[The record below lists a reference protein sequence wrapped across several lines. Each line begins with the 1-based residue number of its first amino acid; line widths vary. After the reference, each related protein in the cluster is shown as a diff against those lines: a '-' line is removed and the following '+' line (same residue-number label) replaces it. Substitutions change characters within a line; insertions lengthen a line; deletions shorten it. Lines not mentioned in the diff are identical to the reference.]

1 MSKGFPSA
9 QLSGWVLDGIEA
21 AFDDWLDMSGE
32 WLKTAPEYLLTVKVA
47 QRLTAVI
54 PSSKRTLLM
63 EPHVASVLAEAGGV
77 QRGPKATKLRSGGRY
92 DIVLGHGNGV
102 PRAVIELK
110 NPLWAR
116 GAAARS
122 DLDRICHSL
131 LQGKSKTQLY
141 TGLFAFYTSSAQ
153 PAAKDAFAKERL
165 QRKWVDE
172 WRSELQSWA
181 WAGKNENRYRRNLKI
196 GLAARIHERAYGAE
210 THAWA
215 AICVQITR
223 KPRNKAKAQSAKA
236 QGIA

>member
-63 EPHVASVLAEAGGV
+63 EPHVASTLAEAGGI

-116 GAAARS
+116 GIAAYS

-131 LQGKSKTQLY
+131 LQGKAKTQLY

-153 PAAKDAFAKERL
+153 PAAKDGSAKERL
-165 QRKWVDE
+165 QRKWGDE
-172 WRSELQSWA
+172 WHKELQSWD
-181 WAGKNENRYRRNLKI
+181 WAGKHKSKYRRNLKI
-196 GLAARIHERAYGAE
+196 GLTARIHERGHDGK

-215 AICVQITR
+215 AVCVQITR
-223 KPRNKAKAQSAKA
+223 KPRPKATAHSSKTRRT
-236 QGIA
+236 

>member
-9 QLSGWVLDGIEA
+9 HLSGWVLNGIEA
-21 AFDDWLDMSGE
+21 AFDEWLDMSGE

-47 QRLTAVI
+47 QQLTAAI
-54 PSSKRTLLM
+54 PASKRTLLM
-63 EPHVASVLAEAGGV
+63 EPHVANVLADAGGV

-116 GAAARS
+116 GGAAYS

-131 LQGKSKTQLY
+131 LQGKAKTQLY

-153 PAAKDAFAKERL
+153 PAAKDASAKERL
-165 QRKWVDE
+165 ERKWVNE
-172 WRSELQSWA
+172 WCQELQSWA
-181 WAGKNENRYRRNLKI
+181 WAGKHENRYRKHLKI
-196 GLAARIHERAYGAE
+196 GLAARTHERVFRAE

-215 AICVQITR
+215 AVCVQITS
-223 KPRNKAKAQSAKA
+223 KPRR
-236 QGIA
+236 